1 MTENAARAGKWMLW
15 SAPVMALAGLPGRAG
30 GAAAGLTLWMGFG
43 LLLSIRE
50 KRILLYPKQRRAKI
64 HRLLLG
70 YSFCVFCLAGVDT
83 TGRWL
88 LGGSM
93 SPLPDALLLLGG
105 IGFSLPLGAW
115 AAQRPVP
122 RRFSLPVSFL
132 LLVLSVYFS
141 NPIQP
146 S

>member
-1 MTENAARAGKWMLW
+1 MMENAARAQKWMLW
-15 SAPVMALAGLPGRAG
+15 AAPLMALSGLPWRAG

-70 YSFCVFCLAGVDT
+70 YSFCVFCLAGSQA
-83 TGRWL
+83 TGGWLFGGNLSFISEFLFL
-88 LGGSM
+88 LGC
-93 SPLPDALLLLGG
+93 

-115 AAQRPVP
+115 AMQWPL
-122 RRFSLPVSFL
+122 RRRGA
-132 LLVLSVYFS
+132 LVLSMIFQALL
-141 NPIQP
+141 ILFHLIR
-146 S
+146 